1 MVTGEAPVNTVP
13 ESPVPIVKALATA
26 DVTVP
31 DDPSGIVTPLTV
43 IELLVSD
50 ELAIFDNV
58 FVLPLIDLFVSVVVL
73 DAVTTGEP
81 FDVSD
86 VKAPVDGIIA
96 PIVALLI
103 VTPPS
108 IATPSIVPPVIATEL
123 LFSVDMVPKPDTS
136 VFGIVADAVNA
147 EVPLPFT

>member
-1 MVTGEAPVNTVP
+1 M
-13 ESPVPIVKALATA
+13 
-26 DVTVP
+26 TVP
-31 DDPSGIVTPLTV
+31 DEPSAIVVPLIVT
-43 IELLVSD
+43 ELLVSD

-58 FVLPLIDLFVSVVVL
+58 FVLPLIDLFVNVVVL
-73 DAVTTGEP
+73 PAVTTASP

-86 VKAPVDGIIA
+86 VNAPVDGMIA

-108 IATPSIVPPVIATEL
+108 IATPSIVPPVIDTEL
-123 LFSVDMVPKPDTS
+123 LFSVAIVPKPVMS
-136 VFGIVADAVNA
+136 ELGIVAEAVNA

>member
-1 MVTGEAPVNTVP
+1 VP

-31 DDPSGIVTPLTV
+31 EEPSGITVPLTV

-86 VKAPVDGIIA
+86 VNAPVDGIIA
-96 PIVALLI
+96 PIVALLM

-108 IATPSIVPPVIATEL
+108 IATPSIVPPVIDTEL
-123 LFSVDMVPKPDTS
+123 LFSNAMVPKPDTS